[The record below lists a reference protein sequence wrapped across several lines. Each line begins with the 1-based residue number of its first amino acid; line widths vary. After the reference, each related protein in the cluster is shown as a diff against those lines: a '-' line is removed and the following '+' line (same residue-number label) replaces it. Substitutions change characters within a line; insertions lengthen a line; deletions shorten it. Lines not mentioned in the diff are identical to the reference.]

1 MVNFNKDELQSF
13 LNFKSQ
19 QYESSAFIET
29 DPILIPHRFNDQKD
43 IEIMAFLMATIAW
56 GNRNSIIKSGERLID
71 FFDNAPYD
79 FLMNAKD
86 TEINKLNSFVHRT
99 FNGQDLICFVKNLK
113 ALYEKQNSLEFYF
126 LSEKKEKHLQFSIS
140 RFKSSFFTKVPLQ
153 RTFKHI
159 ADPLNK
165 SAAKRI
171 NLFLR
176 WMVRSNDKGVD
187 FGIWKQIDKSLLSI
201 PLDVHSGRVARK
213 LGLLKRKQNDHLA
226 VMELDKA
233 LRKLDSKDP
242 VKFDFALFG
251 LGVFE
256 QF

>member
-1 MVNFNKDELQSF
+1 MVNFNNEELLSF

-19 QYESSAFIET
+19 QYESLAFIET
-29 DPILIPHRFNDQKD
+29 DPILIPHQFNDQKD

-79 FLMNAKD
+79 FIMNAKD

-99 FNGQDLICFVKNLK
+99 FNGQDLICFVQNLK
-113 ALYEKQNSLEFYF
+113 ALYEEQNSLEFYF

-140 RFKSSFFTKVPLQ
+140 RFKSIFFSKVPLQ

-176 WMVRSNDKGVD
+176 WMVRPNDKSVD

-213 LGLLKRKQNDHLA
+213 LKLLNRKQNDHLA

-233 LRKLDSKDP
+233 LRKLDPKDP